1 MFKVGI
7 IMGSDSDLPV
17 VNKALE
23 ILDEFNVE
31 YEIHIASAHR
41 TPEKASAFAK
51 NARKNGIG
59 VIIAAAGGAAHLPGV
74 LAAET
79 TLPVIGIPIRTPSL
93 GGADSLYSIVQMP
106 KGVPVASMAI
116 DGAQNA
122 ALFAVQ
128 IISLSDSELFEKL
141 ENYKVEMSQQVEEK
155 DRKLQEMGAKEYLQK
170 FSN

>member
-7 IMGSDSDLPV
+7 VMGSDSDLPV

-23 ILDEFNVE
+23 ILEEFDVE
-31 YEIHIASAHR
+31 YEVHIASAHR
-41 TPEKASAFAK
+41 TPEKASNFAK
-51 NARKNGIG
+51 NAQKNGIG

-79 TLPVIGIPIRTPSL
+79 TLPVIGIPIKTPSM
-93 GGADSLYSIVQMP
+93 GGVDSLYSIVQMP
-106 KGVPVASMAI
+106 KGVPVASMAV

-128 IISLSDSELFEKL
+128 IISLSDSKL
-141 ENYKVEMSQQVEEK
+141 SQKFKEYKDKMAQQIEEK
-155 DRKLQEMGAKEYLQK
+155 DKKLQEMGAKKYLQEISK
-170 FSN
+170 